1 MYVLACPR
9 QRLIESTALLSRF
22 AVRLLILP
30 SPFRLACPVMTNS
43 ALSFRRWAVI
53 LAAAL
58 SGIIVLVSMFADP
71 VPGAEGREL
80 IQGYAVN
87 EGRQGL
93 HTNLIHYGFALFAPV
108 AYGMVGLVRRR
119 GGWIA
124 NVAGLFAIIGL
135 STLPG
140 LVLTDYVLVGV
151 EHVAGLDAAVNAEAA
166 TEGLPGF
173 TALGVP
179 AILASV
185 LAVAVATLA
194 LWRAGLVRWW
204 LPVVA
209 AATFLA
215 PNLLPGWLIGFS
227 VMAAGMLTV
236 AWALSRIPEN
246 VWHPGS
252 RSELIGATDQ
262 RPPVPT

>member
-1 MYVLACPR
+1 
-9 QRLIESTALLSRF
+9 LLSGSY
-22 AVRLLILP
+22 LP
-30 SPFRLACPVMTNS
+30 SPFKLGYSVVNNS

-53 LAAAL
+53 VAAAL
-58 SGIIVLVSMFADP
+58 SGVLVLVSMFADP
-71 VPGAEGREL
+71 VPGADGREL
-80 IQGYAVN
+80 IQGYAAN

-108 AYGMVGLVRRR
+108 AYAMVGLARRR
-119 GGWIA
+119 GAWIA
-124 NVAGLFAIIGL
+124 NVAGVFAVLGL

-151 EHVAGLDAAVNAEAA
+151 EHVAGLDAAADANAA
-166 TEGLPGF
+166 TENLPGF

-179 AILASV
+179 AIIASL
-185 LAVAVATLA
+185 LAVPVATLA

-204 LPVVA
+204 LPIVA

-215 PNLLPGWLIGFS
+215 PNVLPGWLIGFS

-236 AWALSRIPEN
+236 AWALSRIPEH
-246 VWHPGS
+246 VWHADSGS
-252 RSELIGATDQ
+252 EPIGSTNE
-262 RPPVPT
+262 PPPLPTT

>member
-1 MYVLACPR
+1 
-9 QRLIESTALLSRF
+9 LLSRP
-22 AVRLLILP
+22 AVRLVICQG
-30 SPFRLACPVMTNS
+30 PFRLACPVMKNS
-43 ALSFRRWAVI
+43 ALSLRRWAVI

-71 VPGAEGREL
+71 VPGADGREL
-80 IQGYAVN
+80 IQGYAAN

-108 AYGMVGLVRRR
+108 AYAMVGLVRRR

-124 NVAGLFAIIGL
+124 NVAGLFAVLGL

-140 LVLTDYVLVGV
+140 LVLNDYVLVGV
-151 EHVAGLDAAVNAEAA
+151 EHVAGLDAASDASAA
-166 TEGLPGF
+166 TENLPGF

-179 AILASV
+179 AILASL
-185 LAVAVATLA
+185 LAVPVATLA

-209 AATFLA
+209 VATFLA
-215 PNLLPGWLIGFS
+215 PQLLPWWLIGFS

-252 RSELIGATDQ
+252 GSELIGATDQ
-262 RPPVPT
+262 RPPLPT